1 MSLRSTPRQP
11 DVDAIH
17 RDYQALTRGQAAAG
31 PHPDEEMWARFASGE
46 LSATEQARTVDHVLS
61 CAECSAVYR
70 GVAHVQQGASSF
82 DPSAPRRVSGGT
94 LSLWKRP
101 FWSEA
106 LAASLTIAAAGL
118 LAWNVTLQQ
127 RTGEL
132 QTELDRARQNAAA
145 PPPTV
150 REVAPPPPAVQGHVN
165 VPVVDLHPPSEVRG
179 DGSRQQIISLPT
191 NSALVTLIV
200 NTERPRRG
208 ADYTLELLDTK
219 GTALWT
225 GAGLTP
231 QWDST
236 LSVALPTALLRSGD
250 YVFVLREGGR
260 TIHRYPVTIAAR

>member
-1 MSLRSTPRQP
+1 MSLREP
-11 DVDAIH
+11 DVDAI
-17 RDYQALTRGQAAAG
+17 RLDYQALTRDLAAAG
-31 PHPDEEMWARFASGE
+31 PHPDEEMWVRFASGE
-46 LSATEQARTVDHVLS
+46 LSATEQAQAMDHVLS
-61 CAECSAVYR
+61 CATCSAVYR
-70 GVAHVQQGASSF
+70 GVAHVRQGASSF

-101 FWSEA
+101 FWSRA

-127 RTGEL
+127 RTTEL
-132 QTELDRARQNAAA
+132 KLELDRALRTPATA
-145 PPPTV
+145 PQTV
-150 REVAPPPPAVQGHVN
+150 PEVAPPPPAVQAHVN
-165 VPVVDLHPPSEVRG
+165 VPIVDLHPPAEVRG
-179 DGSRQQIISLPT
+179 DGNRQQIISLHT

-200 NTERPRRG
+200 NTERPRKG
-208 ADYTLELLDTK
+208 ADYTLDLLDTG

-231 QWDST
+231 QGDST

-250 YVFVLREGGR
+250 YVFVLSEGGR